1 MRRDQPPPFP
11 RIVVELYSFVIQ
23 GSGNNTCIIG
33 SVKLPFPEAVLQ
45 PAPVGTSKN
54 VTCERTGETNSGPLC
69 PYKPQLVGI
78 ALIKIIK
85 SPYKECG
92 KAASLSF
99 LEPPCCQSLLFTCQ
113 GPKVVTAAQ
122 GPERGRAWCWQVV
135 LRKGWPSPEERG
147 KASSG
152 LLAGG
157 RMMQERYGEEA
168 AGDLVNSKSV
178 EVEG

>member
-1 MRRDQPPPFP
+1 M
-11 RIVVELYSFVIQ
+11 
-23 GSGNNTCIIG
+23 
-33 SVKLPFPEAVLQ
+33 
-45 PAPVGTSKN
+45 
-54 VTCERTGETNSGPLC
+54 
-69 PYKPQLVGI
+69 
-78 ALIKIIK
+78 
-85 SPYKECG
+85 
-92 KAASLSF
+92 
-99 LEPPCCQSLLFTCQ
+99 
-113 GPKVVTAAQ
+113 VTAAQ